1 MGTDDAIYS
10 DKIVVVDVEFFF
22 FLLFLRLLIRFFL
35 LGVGNGFFV
44 VTH

>member
-35 LGVGNGFFV
+35 LGVGNGLFV